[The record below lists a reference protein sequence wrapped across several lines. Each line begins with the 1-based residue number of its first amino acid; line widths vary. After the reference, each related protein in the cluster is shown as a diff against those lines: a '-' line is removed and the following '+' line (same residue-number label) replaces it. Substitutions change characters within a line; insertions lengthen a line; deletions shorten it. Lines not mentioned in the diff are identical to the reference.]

1 MAIFQRNPKHP
12 ENSTPDPKKTP
23 ALPGGKPQPLTSRS
37 KNGLFS
43 TALIILAVAI
53 VLIFNLALGQIPENW
68 RQFDLSDTK
77 VYSISDTTTDYVAD
91 LEQEVQLI
99 AVATKEDTDRRIV
112 TFLQRYANLSDKIN
126 LEWIDPVAYPSA
138 LTDYNCEGNT
148 LIVSCEATDRTYQ
161 VPFDS
166 ILVPDAYYQYMYQ
179 TTYYTSFDGEGQLTS
194 AVDYVVSNASHQIYY
209 TENHGEAT
217 IGTNLSD
224 RLAKNHFTT
233 SSLSLL
239 QKGSVPEDCELL
251 LINNP
256 TADFTG
262 EEITQISDY
271 LAAGGKVH
279 LVIGDTEFEH
289 PNLDSLLNTY
299 GLQLTEG
306 YVGDTSR
313 YYAAAQ
319 SYFAFF
325 PELAIGTEAAE
336 NVSSDALT
344 LVVSSFGLTQ
354 TDPARD
360 TITVTPFLS
369 TSSTGV
375 MLQGQDTVDGEYL
388 LGVTA
393 TEDVDSG
400 TAQFTVCTSSLI
412 DDNIT
417 SQFGDSIANL
427 TVFMNTIT
435 SGFEDVSNI
444 SIDAKSLETPT
455 NTVAAPGLWGLVY
468 VAVLPVLCLALGVVR
483 WWKRRKL

>member
-1 MAIFQRNPKHP
+1 MSVFQRKP
-12 ENSTPDPKKTP
+12 EDQGNSVPRRRKVP
-23 ALPGGKPQPLTSRS
+23 ALPGGKSEVLTTRG

-43 TALIILAVAI
+43 TTLIVIAVVI
-53 VLIFNLALGQIPENW
+53 VLVFNLAIGQIPENW

-77 VYSISDTTTDYVAD
+77 IYSISDTTIDYVAD
-91 LEQEVQLI
+91 LEQEVKLT
-99 AVATKEDTDRRIV
+99 AVATKDDTDNRIV
-112 TFLQRYANLSDKIN
+112 TFLQRYANLSDKIT

-138 LTDYNCEGNT
+138 LTDYDCEGNT

-161 VPFDS
+161 VSFDS
-166 ILVPDAYYQYMYQ
+166 ILVPYYSYYNGA
-179 TTYYTSFDGEGQLTS
+179 TYYTSFDGEGQLTS
-194 AVDYVVSNASHQIYY
+194 AVDYVVSAASHQIYY
-209 TENHGEAT
+209 TENHGEAA

-224 RLAKNHFTT
+224 RLEKNHFTT

-239 QKGSVPEDCELL
+239 QEGSVPEDCELL
-251 LINNP
+251 LVNAP
-256 TADFTG
+256 TTDFTE

-271 LAAGGKVH
+271 LSAGGKVH
-279 LVIGDTEFEH
+279 VVLGDDAFEH
-289 PNLDSLLNTY
+289 PNLDSLLGTY
-299 GLQLTEG
+299 GLQLTDS

-325 PELAIGTEAAE
+325 PQLKTGTDAAE

-344 LVVSSFGLTQ
+344 LVLSSFGLTQ
-354 TDPARD
+354 IDPARD

-369 TSSTGV
+369 TTEAGV
-375 MLQGQDTVDGEYL
+375 MLQGEELVEGQYV
-388 LGVTA
+388 LGATA
-393 TEDVDSG
+393 TEEVDGG
-400 TAQFTVCTSSLI
+400 TAQLTVCTSSLI
-412 DDNIT
+412 DDEIT
-417 SQFGDSIANL
+417 SQFGDAIANL

-455 NTVAAPGLWGLVY
+455 NTVANPGLWSLLL
-468 VAVLPVLCLALGVVR
+468 VAVLPVVCLALGFVR